1 VSATVT
7 PPFAPVRGLVGLA
20 VGTDHK
26 GVALR
31 LGTAAFG
38 FFLAGGVLALLMRA
52 ELAQPG
58 MQITSRGGYDQFFSM
73 HGSTMIYLFVT
84 PVALALGMYLVPL
97 QVGAAEIAWPSSAA
111 WSCGRAS

>member
-1 VSATVT
+1 MSATVT

-31 LGTAAFG
+31 LGGRRPSGSSWPAACSRCSC
-38 FFLAGGVLALLMRA
+38 APSSPSRA
-52 ELAQPG
+52 
-58 MQITSRGGYDQFFSM
+58 MQVASRGDYNELFSM

-84 PVALALGMYLVPL
+84 PVALALGVYLVPL
-97 QVGAAEIAWPSSAA
+97 QVGRGGDRLAARWT
-111 WSCGRAS
+111 

>member
-1 VSATVT
+1 MSATVT

-20 VGTDHK
+20 AGTDHK

-38 FFLAGGVLALLMRA
+38 FFLAGGVLALLVRA

-58 MQITSRGGYDQFFSM
+58 MQITSRGGYDQ
-73 HGSTMIYLFVT
+73 LF
-84 PVALALGMYLVPL
+84 
-97 QVGAAEIAWPSSAA
+97 
-111 WSCGRAS
+111 

>member
-1 VSATVT
+1 MQSGGASASAEAV
-7 PPFAPVRGLVGLA
+7 GLVGLA

-58 MQITSRGGYDQFFSM
+58 MQVTSRGGYDQFFSM

-84 PVALALGMYLVPL
+84 PAALAHLD
-97 QVGAAEIAWPSSAA
+97 EF
-111 WSCGRAS
+111 RAV